1 MSDRSSPPALGLTLA
16 AAAALCAVLGPALRA
31 QDPPAADPS
40 TTPLDLLNG
49 APYVELELGG
59 AKGWFLLD
67 TGANA
72 SGVDRGWLEE
82 KKATYQPGGKGRIR
96 GTTGSVAVEKAIFER
111 FRLGNGV
118 FPEST
123 WVVHDYSKFTPPP
136 GGPQAGLLGTDF
148 LRTFQV
154 TVDYTGRRA
163 RFLKQ
168 DERGEVDRSKFSPA
182 VLSWINGHPTVSV
195 RVGGKSFDGLDL
207 PCRLD
212 SGASYLSPGPFLD
225 VNEHT
230 VSALRAAG
238 AQLKRTGA
246 ITLRGVSGPEKREL
260 LAGDLTLEIGPLRLS
275 DVTLVVHTGSGALS
289 VDGPLTLASSSVL
302 ARMGTWT
309 IDPFDHLLWVARPH

>member
-1 MSDRSSPPALGLTLA
+1 MSDRSTRPALWLALA
-16 AAAALCAVLGPALRA
+16 AAAAFAALGPDLRA
-31 QDPPAADPS
+31 EDPPPAAEPAAA
-40 TTPLDLLNG
+40 PLDLLNG

-82 KKATYQPGGKGRIR
+82 TKATHQPGGQGRIR
-96 GTTGSVAVEKAIFER
+96 GTTGSVAVEKAVFER
-111 FRLGNGV
+111 FALGNGV
-118 FPEST
+118 FPRST
-123 WVVHDYSKFTPPP
+123 WVVHDYSRFTPPP

-163 RFLKQ
+163 RFLKR
-168 DERGEVDRSKFSPA
+168 DERSEVDRAAFAPA
-182 VLSWINGHPTVSV
+182 TLSWINGHPTVSV
-195 RVGGKSFDGLDL
+195 RVGGKGFDGLDL

-238 AQLKRTGA
+238 AKLTRTGA

-260 LAGDLTLEIGPLRLS
+260 LAGDLTLELGPLRLT

-309 IDPFDHLLWVARPH
+309 IDPFDHLLWVARPR